1 MMNLAFQHLID
12 PSLDGRSRVWT
23 YQSNR
28 LFTLSEALRL
38 EAQLESFTREWTSHG
53 AKVKAAAHLFFGQF
67 IILIADETTA
77 AVSGCSTDS
86 SVHFIQSLEKEYGVQ
101 LMDRTTL
108 AFLLKEKVQL
118 LPLAQLPYAIEHG
131 FVGPATL
138 YFNNLVTTLDELK
151 NEWIVPA
158 GRSWLAK
165 RIPGLAISEPA
176 V

>member
-1 MMNLAFQHLID
+1 MNLAFEHLID
-12 PSLDGRSRVWT
+12 PALAGGSRVWI
-23 YQSNR
+23 YQCNR
-28 LFTLSEALRL
+28 LFTLGEALNL
-38 EAQLESFTREWTSHG
+38 ETQLQAFTGQWTSHG

-67 IILIADETTA
+67 IILIADETA
-77 AVSGCSTDS
+77 SAVSGCSTDS
-86 SVHFIQSLEKEYGVQ
+86 SVHFIQSIEKEYGVQ

-158 GRSWLAK
+158 GRSWLTK
-165 RIPGLAISEPA
+165 RIPGLAISESA